1 MEGGWELLSLYML
14 VKTERKRRSNIL
26 TELLNL

>member
-1 MEGGWELLSLYML
+1 MEVGWELLSLYML
-14 VKTERKRRSNIL
+14 VKTERKRSNIL